1 MKCPKCSCTEDKV
14 IDTRVSKDG
23 DSIRRRRECLA
34 CGNRF
39 TTYEG
44 LLRTEVAVVKRD
56 GTREDFDPEKLRKG
70 LRRACWKRPV
80 SVEQIEEIV
89 RAITAEIEKRYQREI
104 SSQDLGQLVMEE
116 LSDLD
121 HVAYVRFASVY
132 RSFED
137 VGEFINEIQ
146 SLTDRQDKTDT
157 AGS

>member
-1 MKCPKCSCTEDKV
+1 MKCSKCNCIEDKV

-39 TTYEG
+39 TTYET

-56 GTREDFDPEKLRKG
+56 GTREDFNPEKLRKG
-70 LRRACWKRPV
+70 IRRACWKRPI
-80 SVEQIEEIV
+80 SVEQIDEIV
-89 RAITAEIEKRYQREI
+89 KALTADIENLYQREI
-104 SSQDLGQLVMEE
+104 SSQDLGQLVMEA
-116 LSDLD
+116 LSRLD

-137 VGEFINEIQ
+137 VGEFIDEIQ
-146 SLTDRQDKTDT
+146 SLTDRQDRDDLAK
-157 AGS
+157 S